1 MKLSSYSKYALVFCL
16 LFGIS
21 GLKVFSLDL
30 SITQADIYL
39 ERDEKLGGYHL
50 FVRQKNGIES
60 ILLCETTKDPQG
72 KSANYAYRAEKWNE
86 INGNEKRI
94 LDGKF
99 LDDSKT
105 AKYSLTDSS
114 SEPDKKF
121 KRAFHVYIPQKLLW
135 GYEWA
140 RNGEVEIGTGTFV
153 NIRTFEK
160 PYADY
165 SGKFYDNPFMFDF
178 IPLEPVLT
186 DNYSPDAADAFEI
199 IAKKN
204 KGKII
209 YSRGPESITEDILR
223 SLDDINP
230 KKNVNVVFAID
241 TTGSMKDDIA
251 VLRKEFVPKL
261 IDKLKDFGKLRLGL
275 LLYRDYG
282 DNYKYNDL
290 PVKFYDFTENPDEL
304 IKNLN
309 SFKIYGTEG
318 GDIPEAVYEALYAS
332 LMFYKWDMNA
342 QKKIILIG
350 DAEPHPK
357 PRGIKIKCTK
367 DLIENIAQVKDI
379 TIDTVITPDDK
390 ERRRK

>member
-1 MKLSSYSKYALVFCL
+1 MKLSFFKNICFFSL
-16 LFGIS
+16 LMLINC
-21 GLKVFSLDL
+21 VQAFSLDL
-30 SITQADIYL
+30 TITQADIYL
-39 ERDEKLGGYHL
+39 ERDEKAGGYHL
-50 FVRQKNGIES
+50 FVRQKTGVQS
-60 ILLCETTKDPQG
+60 ILLCETTKDPEG
-72 KSANYAYRAEKWNE
+72 KAANYAYRAEAWNE
-86 INGNEKRI
+86 YNGNEKRM

-105 AKYSLTDSS
+105 AKFSLVDSTA
-114 SEPDKKF
+114 EANRKF
-121 KRAFHVYIPQKLLW
+121 KNAFHVYIPQKLLW

-140 RNGEVEIGTGTFV
+140 RNGEIEIGTGTFV

-165 SGKFYDNPFMFDF
+165 SGKFSDNPFMFDF
-178 IPLEPVLT
+178 VPLEPVLT
-186 DNYSPDAADAFEI
+186 DNYSPDAAEAFEN
-199 IAKKN
+199 IAKIN
-204 KGKII
+204 NGKTI
-209 YSRGPESITEDILR
+209 YSRGPESITQDILR
-223 SLDDINP
+223 SLDDITP

-261 IDKLKDFGKLRLGL
+261 IEKLKGFGKLKLGL

-282 DNYKYNDL
+282 DNYKYNDM
-290 PVKFYDFTENPDEL
+290 PVKFYDFTEEPDEL

-332 LMFYKWDMNA
+332 LMFYKWDMSA

-357 PRGIKIKCTK
+357 PRGIKIRCTK
-367 DLIENIAQVKDI
+367 ELIESIALAKDI
-379 TIDTVITPDDK
+379 AIDTVITPDDK
-390 ERRRK
+390 DRRKKR